1 LGNTPTRCGL
11 RASVEQ
17 AQEIDILNKR
27 VITVTKTYRVLLLGR
42 MEEKQDFEEK
52 MEKLGISPGTV
63 QEMIAKAPSA
73 LKAGLPLGEA
83 RAYAEAVQ
91 EAGGKVNI
99 QEDGVSEE
107 LGRAHPPIEIRSLQD
122 FTMCP
127 ECGHRQ
133 IKAEACVKC
142 GFLFFFE
149 KKGQRSAR

>member
-1 LGNTPTRCGL
+1 
-11 RASVEQ
+11 
-17 AQEIDILNKR
+17 
-27 VITVTKTYRVLLLGR
+27 VTKTYRVVLLGR

-52 MEKLGISPGTV
+52 MEKLGFSTESVRDLI
-63 QEMIAKAPSA
+63 EKAPSA
-73 LKAGLPLGEA
+73 LKTGLLLGEA
-83 RAYAEAVQ
+83 REYAEVVQ

-99 QEDGVSEE
+99 QEDGISEE
-107 LGRAHPPIEIRSLQD
+107 LTRVHPPIEIRSLQD

-149 KKGQRSAR
+149 KKRKRSAR

>member
-1 LGNTPTRCGL
+1 
-11 RASVEQ
+11 
-17 AQEIDILNKR
+17 
-27 VITVTKTYRVLLLGR
+27 VIPVTKTYRVVLLGR
-42 MEEKQDFEEK
+42 IEEKQDFEKK
-52 MEKLGISPGTV
+52 MAKLGFSPGSV
-63 QEMIAKAPSA
+63 QDLIAKAPSA
-73 LKAGLPLGEA
+73 LKLGLPLGQA
-83 RAYAEAVQ
+83 RDYAEAIQ

-107 LGRAHPPIEIRSLQD
+107 FNRVHPPIEVRSLQD

-149 KKGQRSAR
+149 KKGQRSTR

>member
-1 LGNTPTRCGL
+1 
-11 RASVEQ
+11 
-17 AQEIDILNKR
+17 
-27 VITVTKTYRVLLLGR
+27 VITVTKTYRVVLLGR
-42 MEEKQDFEEK
+42 IEEKQDFEEK
-52 MEKLGISPGTV
+52 MEKLGFSSGGVRDLI
-63 QEMIAKAPSA
+63 EKAPSA
-73 LKAGLPLGEA
+73 LKVGLPLGEA
-83 RAYAEAVQ
+83 REYAEAVQ

-107 LGRAHPPIEIRSLQD
+107 FDRLHPPIEIRSLKD

-149 KKGQRSAR
+149 KKRKRSAR

>member
-1 LGNTPTRCGL
+1 MVVAVGL
-11 RASVEQ
+11 HRGRE
-17 AQEIDILNKR
+17 EIYFLDKR

-42 MEEKQDFEEK
+42 MEEKQNFEEK
-52 MEKLGISPGTV
+52 MEKLGFSPDTV
-63 QEMIAKAPSA
+63 QELIAKAPSA

-99 QEDGVSEE
+99 LEDGVSEE
-107 LGRAHPPIEIRSLQD
+107 FNRQRSPMEIRSLQD
-122 FTMCP
+122 FTRCP

>member
-1 LGNTPTRCGL
+1 
-11 RASVEQ
+11 
-17 AQEIDILNKR
+17 
-27 VITVTKTYRVLLLGR
+27 
-42 MEEKQDFEEK
+42 MEEKQDSGDK
-52 MEKLGISPGTV
+52 MEKLGFPPERLQSL
-63 QEMIAKAPSA
+63 IANAPSV
-73 LKAGLPLGEA
+73 LKAGLALGEA
-83 RAYAEAVQ
+83 REYAETVQ

-99 QEDGVSEE
+99 QQDGVSEE
-107 LGRAHPPIEIRSLQD
+107 LNRARPPIEIRSLQD

>member
-1 LGNTPTRCGL
+1 M
-11 RASVEQ
+11 
-17 AQEIDILNKR
+17 
-27 VITVTKTYRVLLLGR
+27 TKTYRVVLLGR

-52 MEKLGISPGTV
+52 MEKLGFSTESVRDLI
-63 QEMIAKAPSA
+63 EKAPSA
-73 LKAGLPLGEA
+73 LKTGLLLGEA
-83 RAYAEAVQ
+83 REYAEVVQ

-99 QEDGVSEE
+99 QEDGISEE
-107 LGRAHPPIEIRSLQD
+107 LTRVHPPIEIRSLQD

-149 KKGQRSAR
+149 KKRKRSAR

>member
-1 LGNTPTRCGL
+1 
-11 RASVEQ
+11 
-17 AQEIDILNKR
+17 
-27 VITVTKTYRVLLLGR
+27 VI
-42 MEEKQDFEEK
+42 
-52 MEKLGISPGTV
+52 
-63 QEMIAKAPSA
+63 ANAPSV

-83 RAYAEAVQ
+83 REYAEAVQ

-99 QEDGVSEE
+99 QQDGVSEE
-107 LGRAHPPIEIRSLQD
+107 LNRARPPIEIRSLQD

-142 GFLFFFE
+142 GFLFFFD

>member
-1 LGNTPTRCGL
+1 MI
-11 RASVEQ
+11 A
-17 AQEIDILNKR
+17 
-27 VITVTKTYRVLLLGR
+27 VTKTYRVVLLGR
-42 MEEKQDFEEK
+42 VEEKQDFEEK
-52 MEKLGISPGTV
+52 MERLGFPPDHLRDL
-63 QEMIAKAPSA
+63 IAESPSA

-83 RAYAEAVQ
+83 REYAEVIQ
-91 EAGGKVNI
+91 QAGGKVNI

-107 LGRAHPPIEIRSLQD
+107 FKRVHPPMEIRSLKD

-149 KKGQRSAR
+149 KKRKRSAR

>member
-1 LGNTPTRCGL
+1 MI
-11 RASVEQ
+11 AVS
-17 AQEIDILNKR
+17 
-27 VITVTKTYRVLLLGR
+27 KTYRVLLLSR
-42 MEEKQDFEEK
+42 VEEKERFEEK
-52 MEKLGISPGTV
+52 MEKLGFSADRLRDV
-63 QEMIAKAPSA
+63 IAEAPCA

-83 RAYAEAVQ
+83 REYAEAIQ

-107 LGRAHPPIEIRSLQD
+107 FERAHPPMEIRSLKD

-133 IKAEACVKC
+133 IKSEACVKC

-149 KKGQRSAR
+149 KKRERSAR

>member
-1 LGNTPTRCGL
+1 LGERLAKFIFG
-11 RASVEQ
+11 Q
-17 AQEIDILNKR
+17 K

-52 MEKLGISPGTV
+52 MEKLGFPPGTV
-63 QEMIAKAPSA
+63 QELIAKAPSA
-73 LKAGLPLGEA
+73 LKAGMPLGEA
-83 RAYAEAVQ
+83 REYAEAVQ

-99 QEDGVSEE
+99 QEDGISEE
-107 LGRAHPPIEIRSLQD
+107 FKRVHPPMEIRSLKD

-133 IKAEACVKC
+133 IKAAACVKC

-149 KKGQRSAR
+149 KKRKRSAR

>member
-1 LGNTPTRCGL
+1 
-11 RASVEQ
+11 
-17 AQEIDILNKR
+17 
-27 VITVTKTYRVLLLGR
+27 VIAVTKTYRVVLLGR
-42 MEEKQDFEEK
+42 FEEKQEFEAR
-52 MEKLGISPGTV
+52 MERLGFSPGTV
-63 QEMIAKAPSA
+63 PALIAKAPVP
-73 LKAGLPLGEA
+73 LKTGLPLGEA
-83 RAYAEAVQ
+83 REYADAVQ

-107 LGRAHPPIEIRSLQD
+107 LSRPHSPVEIRSLQD

-149 KKGQRSAR
+149 KKQKRSAR

>member
-1 LGNTPTRCGL
+1 M
-11 RASVEQ
+11 
-17 AQEIDILNKR
+17 
-27 VITVTKTYRVLLLGR
+27 TKTYRVVLLGR
-42 MEEKQDFEEK
+42 IEEKQDFEEK
-52 MEKLGISPGTV
+52 MEKLGFSTESVRDLI
-63 QEMIAKAPSA
+63 EKAPSA
-73 LKAGLPLGEA
+73 LKAGLLLGEA
-83 RAYAEAVQ
+83 REYAEAVQ

-99 QEDGVSEE
+99 QEDGISEE
-107 LGRAHPPIEIRSLQD
+107 LTRVHPPIEIRSLQD

>member
-1 LGNTPTRCGL
+1 
-11 RASVEQ
+11 VEQ

-42 MEEKQDFEEK
+42 MGERQDFEEK

-107 LGRAHPPIEIRSLQD
+107 FNRSHPPIEIRSLQD